1 MKAAI
6 YARYSSDNQREE
18 SITAQLRA
26 AHEYCKKND
35 YTIVKEYIDEAI
47 SARTDDRPAF
57 QQMIEDAATGLFGV
71 LIVHKIDRFARNR
84 YDAAFYKRSL
94 QKSGVRIR
102 YIEHQLDDS
111 PESGMLESVLEGM
124 AEYFS
129 KNLARE
135 VRKGQKENALQA
147 KHNGGT
153 PPLGYSLTPNKEYQ
167 IDESEAPIVRKIFTE
182 YANGKSL
189 RLIRDDL
196 NSAGYRT
203 KKGRAFGTNSLWD
216 LMRNEKYIGTYVYG
230 KSTIGPDGKRNTHPK
245 DSENLIKFEN
255 ALPAIIDRTTWE
267 KVQHQFNKK
276 SANIR
281 SKEIYIFSGLL
292 KCEHCG
298 STLVGNRYQTKKGIP
313 YAYYRCNR
321 AQRTGEC
328 GGSKYRKE
336 PLENLLLTKILPL
349 IFNEDGAKNFIHVV
363 VSQQAQFAQDTL
375 SHIKTLEKEK
385 AASQRKIESLI
396 DIIETGSGNKAM
408 LSRIVEHEDKISSIE
423 SQLQLIKKD
432 IKKVTL
438 TESQVLD
445 LYDHIKKTKEPE
457 AIKLLVQSFISS
469 VTVGSDTLKLHL
481 DLHGTKFG
489 LDMVEISGIEP
500 LTS

>member
-35 YTIVKEYIDEAI
+35 YIIVKEYTDEAI
-47 SARTDDRPAF
+47 SARTDERPAF
-57 QQMIEDAATGLFGV
+57 QKMIEDAATGLFGV

-153 PPLGYSLTPNKEYQ
+153 PPLGYCLTPNKEYQ
-167 IDESEAPIVRKIFTE
+167 IDETEAPIIRKIFAD
-182 YANGKSL
+182 YADGKSL
-189 RLIRDDL
+189 LMIRDAL
-196 NSAGYRT
+196 NTSGYKT
-203 KKGRAFGTNSLWD
+203 KKGRAFGVNSLWD
-216 LMRNEKYIGTYVYG
+216 LIRNEKYIGTYVYG

-245 DSENLIKFEN
+245 DSENLIKVEN
-255 ALPAIIDRTTWE
+255 AIPAIIDRATWE
-267 KVQHQFNKK
+267 KVQQQFSKK
-276 SANIR
+276 AHTR
-281 SKEIYIFSGLL
+281 ARETYLFSGLL
-292 KCEHCG
+292 KCDLCG
-298 STLVGNRYQTKKGIP
+298 SLLVGNRYQTKKGIP

-321 AQRTGEC
+321 AQRTAEC
-328 GGSKYRKE
+328 VAPKYRKE
-336 PLENLLLTKILPL
+336 PLEELLLNKIFPL
-349 IFNEDGAKNFIHVV
+349 IFNEDGAKNFISVI
-363 VSQQAQFAQDTL
+363 VSQQAKFAQDTL

-396 DIIETGSGNKAM
+396 DIIETGSGNKTM
-408 LSRIVEHEDKISSIE
+408 LNRITEHEEKIETIE

-432 IKKVTL
+432 IRKITL

-445 LYDHIKKTKEPE
+445 LYNHIKKTKEPE

-469 VTVGSDTLKLHL
+469 VTVGSETLKLHIN
-481 DLHGTKFG
+481 LHGTKFG
-489 LDMVEISGIEP
+489 LEVVEISGIEP

>member
-35 YTIVKEYIDEAI
+35 YIIVKEYTDEAI
-47 SARTDDRPAF
+47 SARTDERPAF
-57 QQMIEDAATGLFGV
+57 QKMIEDAATGLFGV

-313 YAYYRCNR
+313 I
-321 AQRTGEC
+321 GP
-328 GGSKYRKE
+328 SS
-336 PLENLLLTKILPL
+336 
-349 IFNEDGAKNFIHVV
+349 DGDF
-363 VSQQAQFAQDTL
+363 FTYL
-375 SHIKTLEKEK
+375 KTDFCYI
-385 AASQRKIESLI
+385 R
-396 DIIETGSGNKAM
+396 
-408 LSRIVEHEDKISSIE
+408 R
-423 SQLQLIKKD
+423 LQ
-432 IKKVTL
+432 
-438 TESQVLD
+438 S
-445 LYDHIKKTKEPE
+445 
-457 AIKLLVQSFISS
+457 AF
-469 VTVGSDTLKLHL
+469 
-481 DLHGTKFG
+481 
-489 LDMVEISGIEP
+489 
-500 LTS
+500 